1 MNVKYLFC
9 QAIRRIMDHIKE
21 GKSVTQ
27 ITTDL
32 GIQNFNREDN
42 ISTDHALVKL
52 SEKLLQLRG
61 VTNVSLVEELK
72 DLEDE
77 KDCGVSAFIQI
88 ADKISADVFEVIS
101 LVEAADLCFQ
111 DDTQTKKAT
120 KSINEHLIHVGVTDT
135 QKESKSNDLVIEQQR
150 ATNALSINQ
159 DGFQIEPKV

>member
-1 MNVKYLFC
+1 
-9 QAIRRIMDHIKE
+9 MDHIKE

-32 GIQNFNREDN
+32 GIQNLYQEDN

-111 DDTQTKKAT
+111 DDKQTKKANKT
-120 KSINEHLIHVGVTDT
+120 INEHLIHAEVTDT
-135 QKESKSNDLVIEQQR
+135 QKESKSNDLVIEQQPG
-150 ATNALSINQ
+150 TKALSINQ